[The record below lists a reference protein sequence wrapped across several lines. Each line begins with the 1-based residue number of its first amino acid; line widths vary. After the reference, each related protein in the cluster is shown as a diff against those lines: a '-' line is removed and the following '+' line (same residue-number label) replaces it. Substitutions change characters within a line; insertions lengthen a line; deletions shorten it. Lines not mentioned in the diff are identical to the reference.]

1 MKEMMKVMKNKNEI
15 KEIILIQEK
24 DENKQLK
31 IKIGEF
37 SSKKLVSI
45 LKKLLENTYQFQKIG
60 LNREY
65 VDIENVKYILGES
78 CLLFEANKE
87 IFALY
92 MGEEDNKLLSKILL
106 LFNIQ
111 ANKLI
116 YSKIKE
122 IPNED
127 RYLIGGDSYKIQG
140 FMVNGEIVIKEHISL
155 YTIDLRMAYWKYNNT
170 SINLQ
175 AIILE
180 NVTKDEVILQQID
193 SYRVVV
199 DENSMAYNQFFY
211 KNSYLLFPIM
221 LSGAYN
227 DELENFSNIGYYLY
241 HMYMTYMEKEEEE
254 N

>member
-1 MKEMMKVMKNKNEI
+1 MIYNKINE
-15 KEIILIQEK
+15 
-24 DENKQLK
+24 QL
-31 IKIGEF
+31 
-37 SSKKLVSI
+37 
-45 LKKLLENTYQFQKIG
+45 
-60 LNREY
+60 
-65 VDIENVKYILGES
+65 
-78 CLLFEANKE
+78 
-87 IFALY
+87 
-92 MGEEDNKLLSKILL
+92 
-106 LFNIQ
+106 
-111 ANKLI
+111 
-116 YSKIKE
+116 
-122 IPNED
+122 NED

-199 DENSMAYNQFFY
+199 DEKDMAYNQFFY

-221 LSGAYN
+221 ISGNYQE
-227 DELENFSNIGYYLY
+227 ELENFSNIGYYLY
-241 HMYMTYMEKEEEE
+241 HMYMTYMENEKDE

>member
-1 MKEMMKVMKNKNEI
+1 MKNKNEI
-15 KEIILIQEK
+15 KEVILINEK
-24 DENKQLK
+24 DESKKLKIK

-37 SSKKLVSI
+37 TSKKLVSI
-45 LKKLLENTYQFQKIG
+45 LKKLVKDTYKFQKIK
-60 LNREY
+60 LNLEY
-65 VDIENVKYILGES
+65 VDIENVKYIPGES

-116 YSKIKE
+116 YNKINE
-122 IPNED
+122 QLNED
-127 RYLIGGDSYKIQG
+127 KYLIGGDSYKIQG

-199 DENSMAYNQFFY
+199 DEKDMAYNQFFY

-221 LSGAYN
+221 ISGNYQE
-227 DELENFSNIGYYLY
+227 ELENFSNIGYYLY

>member
-1 MKEMMKVMKNKNEI
+1 MKNKNEI
-15 KEIILIQEK
+15 KEIILSE
-24 DENKQLK
+24 ENDIKELK

-37 SSKKLVSI
+37 SSKKLLKI
-45 LKKLLENTYQFQKIG
+45 LKKLLKKVYQFKKIRT
-60 LNREY
+60 NRGY
-65 VDIENVKYILGES
+65 IDIDNVKYIKKES
-78 CLLFEANKE
+78 CLLFEASKE

-92 MGEEDNKLLSKILL
+92 IAYEENNLLSKILL
-106 LFNIQ
+106 IFNIQ

-116 YSKIKE
+116 YNKINE
-122 IPNED
+122 QLNED
-127 RYLIGGDSYKIQG
+127 RYLIGGDTYKIQAL
-140 FMVNGEIVIKEHISL
+140 MVNGEIVIKEHISL

-180 NVTKDEVILQQID
+180 NVTKDKVILQQID

-199 DENSMAYNQFFY
+199 DEKGMAYNQFFY

-221 LSGAYN
+221 VSGNYQE
-227 DELENFSNIGYYLY
+227 ELENFSNIGYYLY
-241 HMYMTYMEKEEEE
+241 HMYMTYMENEKEG

>member
-1 MKEMMKVMKNKNEI
+1 MRVMKNKNEI
-15 KEIILIQEK
+15 KEVILINEK
-24 DENKQLK
+24 DEKEKIK

-37 SSKKLVSI
+37 TSKKLVSI
-45 LKKLLENTYQFQKIG
+45 LKKLVEDTYKFQKIKI
-60 LNREY
+60 NRGY
-65 VDIENVKYILGES
+65 IDIDKVKYIPEEA
-78 CLLFEANKE
+78 CLLFEVNKE

-92 MGEEDNKLLSKILL
+92 LGEENNKLLSKILL

-111 ANKLI
+111 VNKLI
-116 YSKIKE
+116 YNKIKE
-122 IPNED
+122 MPNED

-170 SINLQ
+170 PINLQ
-175 AIILE
+175 AIFLE
-180 NVTKDEVILQQID
+180 NVTKGEIIIQEIS

-221 LSGAYN
+221 VSGAYK
-227 DELENFSNIGYYLY
+227 DELENYSNIGYYLY
-241 HMYMTYMEKEEEE
+241 HMYMTYMENEKEG

>member
-1 MKEMMKVMKNKNEI
+1 MRNKNGI

-45 LKKLLENTYQFQKIG
+45 LKKLLENTYQFKKIK
-60 LNREY
+60 LDREY
-65 VDIENVKYILGES
+65 VDIENVKYIPGES

-116 YSKIKE
+116 YNKINE
-122 IPNED
+122 QLNED
-127 RYLIGGDSYKIQG
+127 MYIIGGDSYKIQS
-140 FMVNGEIVIKEHISL
+140 FVVNGEIVIKEHISL
-155 YTIDLRMAYWKYNNT
+155 YTIDLSMAYWKYNNI
-170 SINLQ
+170 SIN
-175 AIILE
+175 
-180 NVTKDEVILQQID
+180 
-193 SYRVVV
+193 
-199 DENSMAYNQFFY
+199 
-211 KNSYLLFPIM
+211 
-221 LSGAYN
+221 
-227 DELENFSNIGYYLY
+227 
-241 HMYMTYMEKEEEE
+241 
-254 N
+254 

>member
-1 MKEMMKVMKNKNEI
+1 MKNKNEI
-15 KEIILIQEK
+15 KEVILVQENDK
-24 DENKQLK
+24 KKLK

-45 LKKLLENTYQFQKIG
+45 LKKLLENTYQFKKIR

-65 VDIENVKYILGES
+65 VDIENVKYIPGES
-78 CLLFEANKE
+78 CLVFEANKE
-87 IFALY
+87 IYALY
-92 MGEEDNKLLSKILL
+92 LGNEVNKLLSKILL
-106 LFNIQ
+106 VFNIQ

-116 YSKIKE
+116 YNKINE
-122 IPNED
+122 QLNED

-175 AIILE
+175 AIFLE
-180 NVTKDEVILQQID
+180 NVTKGEIIIQEIS

-227 DELENFSNIGYYLY
+227 NELENFSNIGYYLY
-241 HMYMTYMEKEEEE
+241 HMYINYMENEQEG

>member
-1 MKEMMKVMKNKNEI
+1 MEVIIMKNKNEI
-15 KEIILIQEK
+15 KEVILINEK
-24 DENKQLK
+24 DESKKLKIK

-37 SSKKLVSI
+37 TSKKLVSI
-45 LKKLLENTYQFQKIG
+45 LKKLVEDTYKFQKIK

-65 VDIENVKYILGES
+65 VDIENVKYIPGES

-116 YSKIKE
+116 YNKINE
-122 IPNED
+122 QLNED

-155 YTIDLRMAYWKYNNT
+155 YTIDLRMAYWEYNNT

>member
-1 MKEMMKVMKNKNEI
+1 MEVIIMKNKNEI
-15 KEIILIQEK
+15 KEVILINEK
-24 DENKQLK
+24 DESKKLKIK

-37 SSKKLVSI
+37 TSKKLVSI
-45 LKKLLENTYQFQKIG
+45 LKKLVKDTYKFQKIK
-60 LNREY
+60 LNLEY
-65 VDIENVKYILGES
+65 VDIENVKYIPGES

-116 YSKIKE
+116 YNKINE
-122 IPNED
+122 QLNED
-127 RYLIGGDSYKIQG
+127 KYLIGGDSYKIQG

>member
-1 MKEMMKVMKNKNEI
+1 MKNKNEI
-15 KEIILIQEK
+15 KEVILVQENDK
-24 DENKQLK
+24 KELK

-45 LKKLLENTYQFQKIG
+45 LKKLLENTYRFKKIR

-65 VDIENVKYILGES
+65 VDIENVNYIPGES
-78 CLLFEANKE
+78 CLVFEANKE
-87 IFALY
+87 IYALY
-92 MGEEDNKLLSKILL
+92 LGNEVNKLLSKILL
-106 LFNIQ
+106 VFNIQ

-116 YSKIKE
+116 YNKINE
-122 IPNED
+122 QLNED

-175 AIILE
+175 AIFLE
-180 NVTKDEVILQQID
+180 NVTKGEIIIQEIS

-241 HMYMTYMEKEEEE
+241 HMYMNYMENEQEG